1 MQRGE
6 RKFIHRYDL
15 WIIIGLLLGVAVL
28 AYLTGRQSDAEVL
41 QGHIYVDG
49 VLVKTLSLDGSER
62 SFYFPE
68 IPEVEFSVSES
79 GIAFIHS
86 DCPDQVCVH
95 TGWLN
100 RPGQFAA
107 CVPNQVLLVIVGDQ
121 ETPVD
126 SITR

>member
-15 WIIIGLLLGVAVL
+15 WIIIGLLLGVAMLVSII
-28 AYLTGRQSDAEVL
+28 GNNSDAEVL

-49 VLVKTLSLDGSER
+49 VLVKTLSLDGSEK
-62 SFYFPE
+62 SFYLPE
-68 IPEVEFSVSES
+68 LPAVEFSVSEN
-79 GIAFIHS
+79 GVAFIRS

-95 TGWLN
+95 TGRLS

-107 CVPNQVLLVIVGDQ
+107 CVPNQALLIIVGEQ

-126 SITR
+126 GITR